1 MPELHAILTP
11 MKLFFDA
18 RYIRTDFPDGIS
30 RYSSE
35 LAEAL
40 VKQHPV
46 TFIVSSDEQ
55 AAKLPEGS
63 EAVKIHKV
71 DSWLEPFTSMRLN
84 RFGPDVVFSPM
95 QTMGSF
101 GRRFKLILTLHDM
114 IYYVH
119 RVPPPT
125 AKGLVRPIWRL
136 FHMAYWPQ
144 RLVLNRA
151 DAVAT
156 VSQTAREEIARAKLT
171 KRPLIVVSNAARDL
185 TPLLKAPVTQLDTPP
200 KNLVFMGTLLPYKN
214 AETLIA
220 MMKFLPGRTLHLC
233 SKVSPSR
240 KSELQK
246 LLPRGADVVFHNG
259 VSDEQYAA
267 LLANDAIMASASR
280 AEGFGL
286 PLAEALQLG
295 VPAVISDR
303 PYFREIAGDDGAVF
317 ADPNDAENFAQ
328 AVQSL
333 DELKVRKEKIAA
345 GQTAVG
351 RFSWDES
358 AKVLLAECRRL
369 TKS

>member
-1 MPELHAILTP
+1 

-18 RYIRTDFPDGIS
+18 RYIRIDFPDGIS

-40 VKQHPV
+40 VKHHPV

-55 AAKLPEGS
+55 AAKLPTGS
-63 EAVKIHKV
+63 KTVKIHKI
-71 DSWLEPFTSMRLN
+71 DSWLEPFTSLRLN
-84 RFGPDVVFSPM
+84 KFKPDVVFSPM

-125 AKGLVRPIWRL
+125 AKGLVRPLWRL

-156 VSQTAREEIARAKLT
+156 VSQTARAEISQATLT

-185 TPLLKAPVTQLDTPP
+185 APLLAEPVKQLDTPP

-214 AETLIA
+214 AETLIW

-233 SKVSPSR
+233 SRVSPARKAELSR
-240 KSELQK
+240 LI
-246 LLPRGADVVFHNG
+246 PDGADVVFHNG

-267 LLANDAIMASASR
+267 LLADDAIMVSASL
-280 AEGFGL
+280 AEGYGL

-295 VPAVISDR
+295 VPVVVSDR

-317 ADPNDAENFAQ
+317 ADPKNAESFGA
-328 AVQSL
+328 AVRSL
-333 DELKVRKEKIAA
+333 DSLDSRKQKITA
-345 GQTAVG
+345 GRKAVG
-351 RFSWDES
+351 KFSWDES
-358 AKVLLAECRRL
+358 AKILLAECERLARR
-369 TKS
+369 

>member
-1 MPELHAILTP
+1 

-40 VKQHPV
+40 VKLHPV
-46 TFIVSSDEQ
+46 TFIVSSDAQ
-55 AAKLPEGS
+55 AAKLPAGS
-63 EAVKIHKV
+63 ETVKIHKI
-71 DSWLEPFTSMRLN
+71 DSWLEPFTALRLN
-84 RFGPDVVFSPM
+84 KFKPDVVFSPM
-95 QTMGSF
+95 QTMGSI

-144 RLVLNRA
+144 RLVLNRS
-151 DAVAT
+151 DTVAT
-156 VSQTAREEIARAKLT
+156 VSQTARAEISQAKLT

-185 TPLLKAPVTQLDTPP
+185 TPLLTEPVKQLSTPP

-214 AETLIA
+214 AETLIR
-220 MMKFLPGRTLHLC
+220 MMEFLPGRTLHLC
-233 SKVSPSR
+233 SKVSPAR
-240 KSELQK
+240 KAELCS
-246 LLPRGADVVFHNG
+246 LTPEGADVIFHNG
-259 VSDEQYAA
+259 VSDEQYAT
-267 LLANDAIMASASR
+267 LLANDAIMVSASL

-295 VPAVISDR
+295 VPAVVSDR

-317 ADPNDAENFAQ
+317 ADPKNAERFAA

-333 DELKVRKEKIAA
+333 DNLDFRNQKITAGRK
-345 GQTAVG
+345 AVN

-358 AKVLLAECRRL
+358 AQILLEECKRL
-369 TKS
+369 ATN

>member
-1 MPELHAILTP
+1 

-18 RYIRTDFPDGIS
+18 RYIRTDFPDGVS

-46 TFIVSSDEQ
+46 TFIVSSDAQ
-55 AAKLPEGS
+55 ATKLPAGS
-63 EAVKIHKV
+63 KTVKIHKI
-71 DSWLEPFTSMRLN
+71 DSWMEPFTSLKLN
-84 RFGPDVVFSPM
+84 KFKPDVVFTPM
-95 QTMGSF
+95 QTMGSL

-125 AKGLVRPIWRL
+125 AKGLVRPLWRL

-156 VSQTAREEIARAKLT
+156 VSQTARAEIVQAKLT

-185 TPLLKAPVTQLDTPP
+185 TPLLTVPVKQFDTPP

-214 AETLIA
+214 AETLIK
-220 MMKFLPGRTLHLC
+220 MMEFLPGRTLHLC
-233 SKVSPSR
+233 SKVSPTR
-240 KSELQK
+240 KAELSA
-246 LLPRGADVVFHNG
+246 LIPEGAEVVFHNG
-259 VSDEQYAA
+259 VSDEKYAA
-267 LLANDAIMASASR
+267 LLADDAIMVSASL
-280 AEGFGL
+280 AEGYGL
-286 PLAEALQLG
+286 PLAEALQLE
-295 VPAVISDR
+295 VPAVVSDR
-303 PYFREIAGDDGAVF
+303 PYFREIAGDNGAVY
-317 ADPNDAENFAQ
+317 ADPNDAENFAR
-328 AVQSL
+328 AIQSL
-333 DELKVRKEKIAA
+333 NDLSVRQRIITNGKK
-345 GQTAVG
+345 AVE

-358 AKVLLAECRRL
+358 AAVLLEEAHKL
-369 TKS
+369 TAR